1 VHYAFAQ
8 TLPGL
13 QPRHLAEQLPARQ
26 NWRRARQ
33 KGNNKAPLSGLKS
46 EPLCDVFCD
55 VASPESTI
63 VPQLAALTEVMCQC
77 DEARMNIARNAT
89 AAHHCYP
96 HFQN

>member
-1 VHYAFAQ
+1 LAQ
-8 TLPGL
+8 GAPERQRQGL
-13 QPRHLAEQLPARQ
+13 
-26 NWRRARQ
+26 
-33 KGNNKAPLSGLKS
+33 PLSGLKS

-63 VPQLAALTEVMCQC
+63 VPQLAALAEYMGQC
-77 DEARMNIARNAT
+77 HETSMNTAWNAT

>member
-1 VHYAFAQ
+1 LNDEA
-8 TLPGL
+8 
-13 QPRHLAEQLPARQ
+13 
-26 NWRRARQ
+26 
-33 KGNNKAPLSGLKS
+33 
-46 EPLCDVFCD
+46 LCDVFCD

-77 DEARMNIARNAT
+77 DETRMNIARNAT

>member
-1 VHYAFAQ
+1 
-8 TLPGL
+8 L
-13 QPRHLAEQLPARQ
+13 
-26 NWRRARQ
+26 RQ
-33 KGNNKAPLSGLKS
+33 KGNDKASLSGLKS

-77 DEARMNIARNAT
+77 DETRMNSAWNAT
-89 AAHHCYP
+89 AAHRCYP